1 MPQFEHA
8 LLACPENPMRQT
20 LLERLDGAG
29 AAVQVTTDGVQALEI
44 VRVAPPQVA
53 YVAAGVEGIGP
64 FDLCRA
70 LANKG
75 IAVVFLSEQAAQ
87 RAEALN
93 AGAVE
98 FLEMPAF
105 VNEAGVVG
113 KLLVARE
120 KEPAGSDWFVTAK
133 LSDFGCPA
141 LVRSLVAIGRN
152 AIFTLERGDR
162 SGEVR
167 FFEGEVTSAQLGMLT
182 GTQALHKLLLW
193 QEAMVEVRFAPVIQ
207 RHQITLNR
215 VELLAEIDRFL
226 RDCAH
231 VAKQIGS
238 TKAVY
243 EQDLARVAGVLER
256 VPSEVGG
263 LVRLFDGQRTVAD
276 VIQDSPFRPF
286 DTIRVTG
293 RLVEMGA
300 LKRILRGGSSQIPHT
315 RPRKKP
321 TTPVPQ
327 TVAKW
332 LGTPPHP
339 ARMQRST
346 NPVVQAVLDTPAE
359 PPNTLTST
367 PPLEVTLEPP
377 VVLTQPK
384 VPEAQ
389 RIAKAELSLEK
400 RIEEALTRHAPA
412 PPQPDRQGLAA
423 LVAHPVNPFG
433 TPPPAVEVPRPPPPV
448 EALRVATPAPPV
460 DVARVATPTP
470 PPPPAEAF
478 HQAPPRQPTPP
489 PVDVPPPPI
498 PAPPVHA
505 APPAQWPPQPA
516 PPVHVAPPPQW
527 PPAPPV
533 HAAPPS
539 PQPAPRPVH
548 AAPPPP
554 QPAPRPA
561 HAAPPPPQPAPPPM
575 HAAPPPPAMRAPT
588 PAPAT
593 RPAAPTNHAK
603 PAFNDLEEEF
613 FSKVDEHGN
622 MPLPYDP
629 VDSFDDLE

>member
-8 LLACPENPMRQT
+8 LLACPESPLRQT

-53 YVAAGVEGIGP
+53 YVAPGVAGIAP

-75 IAVVFLSEQAAQ
+75 IAVVFLSELPAQ
-87 RAEALN
+87 REEAMK

-120 KEPAGSDWFVTAK
+120 KEPAESDWFVAAK

-167 FFEGEVTSAQLGMLT
+167 FLDGEITSAQLGMLT
-182 GTQALHKLLLW
+182 GMQALHKLLLW
-193 QEAMVEVRFAPVIQ
+193 QEAMIEVRFAPVMRRQ
-207 RHQITLNR
+207 QITLTR

-256 VPSEVGG
+256 IPSEVGG

-300 LKRILRGGSSQIPHT
+300 LKRVLRGGSSQIPKT

-327 TVAKW
+327 TVTKW
-332 LGTPPHP
+332 LGAAPHP
-339 ARMQRST
+339 GRMQRST
-346 NPVVQAVLDTPAE
+346 NPVVQAVLDTPNE
-359 PPNTLTST
+359 PPGTLTST

-377 VVLTQPK
+377 VVLDQPK
-384 VPEAQ
+384 VPEER
-389 RIAKAELSLEK
+389 RIAQAELSLER
-400 RIEEALTRHAPA
+400 RIEEALARHAPP
-412 PPQPDRQGLAA
+412 PPQPDRHGLAA
-423 LVAHPVNPFG
+423 LVAQPVNPFG
-433 TPPPAVEVPRPPPPV
+433 TPPPAVEVPRVPPPPV
-448 EALRVATPAPPV
+448 EPPRVATPAPPV
-460 DVARVATPTP
+460 EVPRIATPAP

-478 HQAPPRQPTPP
+478 HPAPQPRQPTPP
-489 PVDVPPPPI
+489 PVNVPPPPI
-498 PAPPVHA
+498 HA

-516 PPVHVAPPPQW
+516 PPVHAAPPPQW
-527 PPAPPV
+527 PPAPPSV
-533 HAAPPS
+533 QPAPPPVQAA
-539 PQPAPRPVH
+539 PQPAP
-548 AAPPPP
+548 PPM
-554 QPAPRPA
+554 

-575 HAAPPPPAMRAPT
+575 HATPAPMMRAPT
-588 PAPAT
+588 PAPPS
-593 RPAAPTNHAK
+593 RPAPPTHHAK

-622 MPLPYDP
+622 LPLPYDP